1 MPGIHPWNP
10 GSPGR
15 PVQFLSD
22 GKQFVTKCFASSY
35 FLPEGVLQNL
45 CNVFSVKS
53 MRTVMVDARREGSR
67 VGDMIVPVEEWNI
80 YIFIDAVIY
89 ETCRTYGAA
98 PHMRTADV
106 RLFSR
111 TFRVDFVYYLLDL
124 INDAVCLQI
133 VRFLWCT
140 ALFYVLNIFLV
151 CIIVAAWK
159 RSRHDVS
166 HLLCCFP
173 RICVDVVV

>member
-1 MPGIHPWNP
+1 MPGIDPWNP

-22 GKQFVTKCFASSY
+22 GMQFVTKGFVSY
-35 FLPEGVLQNL
+35 YPRLEGVLQNL

-53 MRTVMVDARREGSR
+53 MRTVMVDARGEGSR

-98 PHMRTADV
+98 PHMHGRRAAI
-106 RLFSR
+106 FQ
-111 TFRVDFVYYLLDL
+111 DF
-124 INDAVCLQI
+124 
-133 VRFLWCT
+133 
-140 ALFYVLNIFLV
+140 
-151 CIIVAAWK
+151 
-159 RSRHDVS
+159 
-166 HLLCCFP
+166 
-173 RICVDVVV
+173 